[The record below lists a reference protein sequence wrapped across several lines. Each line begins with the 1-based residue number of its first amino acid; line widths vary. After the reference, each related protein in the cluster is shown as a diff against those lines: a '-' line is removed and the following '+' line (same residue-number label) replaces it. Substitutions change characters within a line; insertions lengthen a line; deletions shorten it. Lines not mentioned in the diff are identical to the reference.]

1 MEKLKKRS
9 WLTVAVVVAFFV
21 VVPCN
26 GDAGDLRLTLVVYD
40 HAHLGE
46 AKLAEVE
53 NTTSE
58 IFRRTGVQLVWIEGF
73 GCAAKRRVRRQL
85 LFPVDDNYFS
95 RPAPGIL
102 IVAEQRRDVLTPA
115 REDPA
120 TLVVK
125 LQPES
130 EAARY
135 GVRSVC
141 GGIGFASGAIIFVP
155 SFDPRSAVSDVTRMG
170 YVIAHEIG
178 HVLLGPNAHSIVG
191 IMRGTLLQRDWENAA
206 QGTLGFTHSQNQ
218 QSEPGSPRE
227 GTLRMLGATDS

>member
-1 MEKLKKRS
+1 MTKLKRS
-9 WLTVAVVVAFFV
+9 WLTVAVVVGLFV
-21 VVPCN
+21 MVPRH
-26 GDAGDLRLTLVVYD
+26 GIAGDLQLTLVVYD

-73 GCAAKRRVRRQL
+73 GYAAK
-85 LFPVDDNYFS
+85 
-95 RPAPGIL
+95 
-102 IVAEQRRDVLTPA
+102 RRDVLTPA
-115 REDPA
+115 REDPT

-155 SFDPRSAVSDVTRMG
+155 SFDPRSAVSDVTRIG
-170 YVIAHEIG
+170 HVIAHEIG

-191 IMRGTLLQRDWENAA
+191 IMRGTLLPQDWQNAA
-206 QGTLGFTHSQNQ
+206 QGRLGFTQSQSLQ
-218 QSEPGSPRE
+218 IRTWIAERGPFADAR
-227 GTLRMLGATDS
+227 RDR

>member
-1 MEKLKKRS
+1 MMKLKRS
-9 WLTVAVVVAFFV
+9 CLTVAVVVAFFV
-21 VVPCN
+21 MVPRH
-26 GDAGDLRLTLVVYD
+26 GVAGDLRLTLVVYD

-46 AKLAEVE
+46 ARLAEVE

-73 GCAAKRRVRRQL
+73 AYAAKRR
-85 LFPVDDNYFS
+85 D
-95 RPAPGIL
+95 A
-102 IVAEQRRDVLTPA
+102 LTPA

-120 TLVVK
+120 ILVVK

-130 EAARY
+130 EVARY

-155 SFDPRSAVSDVTRMG
+155 RIDPRSAVSDVTRTG

-178 HVLLGPNAHSIVG
+178 HVLLGLNAHSIVG
-191 IMRGTLLQRDWENAA
+191 IMRGTLLQRDWESAA
-206 QGTLGFTHSQNQ
+206 QGTLAFTQSQKQ
-218 QSEPGSPRE
+218 KIRTWIAERGPFADAQR
-227 GTLRMLGATDS
+227 DQ